1 MIMLEQPPGNSGSY
15 RGPAGS
21 DRRAA
26 AASRLATVRLIS
38 RRSARTA
45 LLAVLV
51 SAALLSPMPGSVAP
65 AATAT
70 SDVAS
75 GVAVDWR
82 QPWGRGNGLNVGR
95 GATNPSG
102 ADGYPAATVVSRPAS
117 AAQSEGV
124 VLIDTVLPYE
134 NAKAA
139 GTGMVLTASGQVL
152 TSYHVVEGAGKIKV
166 TVAETGKTYQAT
178 VVGSDQRADVALL
191 QLKSASGLTTI
202 KIDNDKTS
210 VGDKVTAVGN
220 AGGTGTLTAAKG
232 KILSLK
238 ASITTAAEGPVASE
252 TLRAMIETTA
262 DVVSGD
268 SGGPLYDADGEV
280 VGIDTAASSGQ
291 EINGF
296 AVPIQRA
303 LGIVQQI
310 RSGKESSTVRVG
322 PAPFLGVELS
332 DASSSE
338 FGYPGAALEE
348 PSGATVEGI
357 VSGTAAAQ
365 AGLEAGDQI
374 TALGGHAITT
384 ADDVAPLVADHD
396 PGDHIKIVWID
407 QVGSQH
413 AATVTLGASPVA

>member
-1 MIMLEQPPGNSGSY
+1 MIMLEQPSNNSCSY
-15 RGPAGS
+15 RAPAAS
-21 DRRAA
+21 ARRAA
-26 AASRLATVRLIS
+26 AASPLAAVRLIS

-65 AATAT
+65 AALPAT
-70 SDVAS
+70 SHPAS
-75 GVAVDWR
+75 PSIGGSHGARD
-82 QPWGRGNGLNVGR
+82 RGT
-95 GATNPSG
+95 TNPPG
-102 ADGYPAATVVSRPAS
+102 ADGYPAATAVSRPAN
-117 AAQSEGV
+117 AAQSKGV

-152 TSYHVVEGAGKIKV
+152 TSYHVVEGASKIKV

-178 VVGSDQRADVALL
+178 VVGSDQTADVALL
-191 QLKSASGLTTI
+191 QLKSASALTTI

-232 KILSLK
+232 KIVSLK

-357 VSGTAAAQ
+357 VGGTAAAQ

-384 ADDVAPLVADHD
+384 AEDVAPLVADHD
-396 PGDHIKIVWID
+396 PGDRIKIVWID

>member
-1 MIMLEQPPGNSGSY
+1 
-15 RGPAGS
+15 
-21 DRRAA
+21 
-26 AASRLATVRLIS
+26 
-38 RRSARTA
+38 
-45 LLAVLV
+45 
-51 SAALLSPMPGSVAP
+51 MPGSVA
-65 AATAT
+65 AAAAAT
-70 SDVAS
+70 SDVVS
-75 GVAVDWR
+75 GVAVDSR
-82 QPWGRGNGLNVGR
+82 QPWGRDNRGTANPR
-95 GATNPSG
+95 GAG
-102 ADGYPAATVVSRPAS
+102 GYPAASAVSRPAGV
-117 AAQSEGV
+117 AQSAGV
-124 VLIDTVLPYE
+124 VVIDTVLPYA
-134 NAKAA
+134 NARAA

-152 TSYHVVEGAGKIKV
+152 TSYHVVEGASKIKV

-178 VVGSDQRADVALL
+178 VVGSDQTADVALL
-191 QLKSASGLTTI
+191 QVKGASRLTTI
-202 KIDNDKTS
+202 KIDNDRTS
-210 VGDKVTAVGN
+210 VGDTVTAVGN

-232 KILSLK
+232 KIVSLK

-280 VGIDTAASSGQ
+280 VGIDTAASSGR
-291 EINGF
+291 EINGY

-310 RSGKESSTVRVG
+310 RSGKESATVRVG

-374 TALGGHAITT
+374 TALGGYAITT
-384 ADDVAPLVADHD
+384 AEDVAPLVADHD
-396 PGDHIKIVWID
+396 PGDRIKIVWID

-413 AATVTLGASPVA
+413 SATVTLGASPVA

>member
-1 MIMLEQPPGNSGSY
+1 
-15 RGPAGS
+15 
-21 DRRAA
+21 
-26 AASRLATVRLIS
+26 
-38 RRSARTA
+38 
-45 LLAVLV
+45 
-51 SAALLSPMPGSVAP
+51 MPDSVAP
-65 AATAT
+65 TAT
-70 SDVAS
+70 ITNDVAS
-75 GVAVDWR
+75 GAAVDWR
-82 QPWGRGNGLNVGR
+82 PPWGTDNSLKVGR
-95 GATNPSG
+95 GTTNPAG
-102 ADGYPAATVVSRPAS
+102 ADGYPATTVVSRPAS
-117 AAQSEGV
+117 AAQSKGV

-134 NAKAA
+134 NARAA

-152 TSYHVVEGAGKIKV
+152 TSYHVVEGASKIKV
-166 TVAETGKTYQAT
+166 TVAGTGETYQAT
-178 VVGSDQRADVALL
+178 VVGSDQTADVALL
-191 QLKSASGLTTI
+191 QLQSASGLDTI

-232 KILSLK
+232 KVVSLT

-268 SGGPLYDADGEV
+268 SGGPLFDTDGEV
-280 VGIDTAASSGQ
+280 IGIDTAASSGR
-291 EINGF
+291 EINGY

-303 LGIVQQI
+303 LGIAQQI

-322 PAPFLGVELS
+322 PAPFLGVELR
-332 DASSSE
+332 DPSSSE
-338 FGYPGAALEE
+338 LGYPGAALED
-348 PSGATVEGI
+348 PSGATIEGI

-384 ADDVAPLVADHD
+384 AEDVAPLVADHD
-396 PGDHIKIVWID
+396 PGDRIKIVWID
-407 QVGSQH
+407 QAGGQH